1 MKYGVVIAL
10 SLMLGM
16 GSQIVAAA
24 QPTPSCTDEAIAR
37 ENFEVSPDGINM
49 LGLGLSL
56 ACHGKLDEAITLFRQ
71 VIQKY
76 PDIAAGFDVYADLGH
91 ALKRQGKTEEAIAAY
106 RTAIKHHADPQSGVY
121 PALSEL
127 LKQQGKTKE
136 AEAILKSMPEFD
148 PEGGI

>member
-1 MKYGVVIAL
+1 
-10 SLMLGM
+10 MLGF
-16 GSQIVAAA
+16 GSQAVTCA
-24 QPTPSCTDEAIAR
+24 QPVPPTCTDEAIAR
-37 ENFEVSPDGINM
+37 ENFAVSPESLNM

-56 ACHGKLDEAITLFRQ
+56 ACHGKLDEAITLFRK
-71 VIQKY
+71 VIQNY
-76 PDIAAGFDVYADLGH
+76 PDVATGFDVYTDLGH

-127 LKQQGKTKE
+127 LKQQGKTEE
-136 AEAILKSMPEFD
+136 AEALLRSMPKFD